1 MFIYRPVMEG
11 ICTLNELRTVYTL
24 SDLHDFH
31 EVLNLKSEAE
41 HLAREESKK
50 K

>member
-1 MFIYRPVMEG
+1 MENM
-11 ICTLNELRTVYTL
+11 CTLNELRTVYSL

-31 EVLNLKSEAE
+31 EVLNLKLETE
-41 HLAREESKK
+41 YLNSKK